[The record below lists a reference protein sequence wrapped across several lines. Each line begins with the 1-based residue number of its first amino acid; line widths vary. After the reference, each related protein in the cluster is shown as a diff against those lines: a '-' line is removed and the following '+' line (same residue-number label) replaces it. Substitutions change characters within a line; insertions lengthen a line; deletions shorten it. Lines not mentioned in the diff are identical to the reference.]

1 MVQLPSDHRH
11 PQNVAV
17 VLRIGAGSFASGFS
31 VALQILEEGQL
42 IQEHHDLSDLPA
54 ASDMLRL
61 YQEWQD
67 RSVEN
72 SRTLQKET
80 NRKLQAVPAQT
91 TNVADL
97 EDWRQKTERLEDYCR
112 RWFQE
117 HPFRSLR
124 DRIQAN
130 IKFRIDQAVP
140 IIVSCD
146 TGDKA
151 QDGVLRRL
159 PWHLWDLLLSRHN
172 IEFALFTRFHHQA
185 NTLTLPIRVLAIFG
199 SSQGGLQ
206 LDKDEAALK
215 IIEQRGARITKLVE
229 PTLEELSALL
239 RDQVWDILFFAGHSS
254 SEGVSGRIQIRED
267 VSLRLDDLRH
277 SLTKAIAKGLKLAIF
292 NSCDGLG
299 IADFLAELHVPVM
312 IVMRQPVPDQI
323 ACQFLLYFLGE
334 FSQGKPLCLAV
345 REARDRLEAFQNR
358 FPGAS
363 WLPTVCQNPNQ
374 PQLVWQQPSRLTRL
388 FSRLRPVSV
397 YPLMGAIALAGAI
410 AIAVPIGINR
420 CQIFPSICNNP
431 DSAQKFI
438 SDGHQ
443 PIADSKVD
451 LSQPYGLLKQQ
462 GIAAFSQNKFAE
474 AVTLFDNLRSQAKQ
488 NKDSSDLQTSRAAL
502 IALQDPETLIYRNNA
517 FVNAQHSQ
525 NPALPIYTIAVA
537 APLNLDAGMGIV
549 FGVAQAQDVAIKQGI
564 NLQVVIANDDNKPEQ
579 AQQVAKIL
587 SSDSRIIA
595 VVGHY
600 TSLNTCTALK
610 IYSPN
615 HLVLIAPTSTAV
627 NLQSNS
633 DCGGDPNHV
642 FFRTVSTSRAEA
654 DSLVKYL
661 AQDLKKSHPNVVV
674 FYNRNELF
682 SQDLFYQFVQVL
694 PAYEGRIIAAFDLS
708 DPNFDTHQ
716 LPPQVKEADA
726 LVVLPDGGTGD
737 TTAFQ
742 RAIAIIKLNNREK
755 PILGA
760 NTLYLQDV
768 LEQAGAATVD
778 RLFIAVDWHPKQC
791 GAEAFSRQINEYWGG
806 DLNRRTALAYE
817 AVQSILQAI
826 HVSKSSLITRQDL
839 RQKLSET
846 GIREDATASS
856 AIIKGLS
863 ISFDARGDRRE
874 ITTRAIV
881 TVSPQMRFDL
891 VKDVVTKGSSCPNR

>member
-1 MVQLPSDHRH
+1 MVQPPPDHRH

-17 VLRIGAGSFASGFS
+17 VLRIGAGNFASRFS
-31 VALQILEEGQL
+31 VVLQILEEGQL
-42 IQEHHDLSDLPA
+42 IQEHHDLSPLPA
-54 ASDMLRL
+54 AADMLKL

-72 SRTLQKET
+72 SRKLQAAT
-80 NRKLQAVPAQT
+80 SRKIQAVPAQK

-97 EDWRQKTERLEDYCR
+97 EDWRQKTQILEDYCR

-117 HPFRSLR
+117 QAFRSLR

-130 IKFRIDQAVP
+130 VKFRTDQAVP
-140 IIVSCD
+140 ILVSCD
-146 TGDKA
+146 TGDKP
-151 QDGVLRRL
+151 QDAVLRRL
-159 PWHLWDLLLSRHN
+159 PWHLWDLFISRHN
-172 IEFALFTRFHHQA
+172 TEFALLTRFHHQA

-206 LDKDEAALK
+206 LEKDAAALQ
-215 IIEQRGARITKLVE
+215 ILQQRGAHITQLVE
-229 PTLEELSALL
+229 PDPEELPSLL
-239 RDQVWDILFFAGHSS
+239 RDQAWDILFFAGHSS
-254 SEGVSGRIQIRED
+254 SEGTSGRIQIRED
-267 VSLRLDDLRH
+267 VSLRLDDLRQ
-277 SLTKAIAKGLKLAIF
+277 SLTKAVAKGLKLAIF

-323 ACQFLLYFLGE
+323 ACQFLLDFLDE

-374 PQLVWQQPSRLTRL
+374 PQLVWQQRSRIARLISRLNPL
-388 FSRLRPVSV
+388 SAYLIIGSV
-397 YPLMGAIALAGAI
+397 ALAGAI
-410 AIAVPIGINR
+410 AIATPIVVNR
-420 CQIFPSICNNP
+420 CQIFTSICDNSS
-431 DSAQKFI
+431 SAQKFV

-443 PIADSKVD
+443 AIAGSKVK
-451 LSQPYGLLKQQ
+451 LSQPYDSLKRQ
-462 GIAAFSQNKFAE
+462 GIAAFSKGKYGE
-474 AVTLFDNLRSQAKQ
+474 SVTILNSLRSQAKQ
-488 NKDSSDLQTSRAAL
+488 NKSNPDLEISKAAI
-502 IALQDPETLIYRNNA
+502 IALQDPESLIFRNNA
-517 FVNAQHSQ
+517 FINAQRTQ
-525 NPALPIYTIAVA
+525 NSALPIYTIAVA

-549 FGVAQAQDVAIKQGI
+549 FGVAQAQDIAIQQGI
-564 NLQVVIANDDNKPEQ
+564 NLQVVIANDNNKPEQ
-579 AQQVAKIL
+579 AQQVAKLL
-587 SSDSRIIA
+587 SDDARVMA

-600 TSLNTCTALK
+600 TSPNTCTALK

-615 HLVLIAPTSTAV
+615 QLVVITPTSTAV
-627 NLQSNS
+627 NLQSNPT
-633 DCGGDPNHV
+633 CGSDPNRI
-642 FFRTVSTSRAEA
+642 FFRTVSTSRVEA
-654 DSLVKYL
+654 SSLVQYL
-661 AQDLKKSHPNVVV
+661 VSDLNKPHPNVVV

-682 SQDLFYQFVQVL
+682 SRDLFDQFVQVL
-694 PAYEGRIIAAFDLS
+694 NAFEGRIVATFDLS
-708 DPNFDTHQ
+708 DPNFDTRQ

-726 LVVLPDGGTGD
+726 LVVLPDGGTGG

-742 RAIAIIKLNNREK
+742 NAIDIIKLNNREK

-768 LEQAGAATVD
+768 LEQVGDATVD

-791 GAEAFSRQINEYWGG
+791 GADAFTRQINEYWGG

-817 AVQSILQAI
+817 AVQAVGQAI
-826 HVSKSSLITRQDL
+826 RLSKSKPSMTRQDIK
-839 RQKLSET
+839 QKLSET
-846 GIREDATASS
+846 GIRDDARASS
-856 AIIKGLS
+856 EIIKGLS

-881 TVSPQMRFDL
+881 TVNPQLRFDL
-891 VKDVVTKGSSCPNR
+891 TKDVACPKS